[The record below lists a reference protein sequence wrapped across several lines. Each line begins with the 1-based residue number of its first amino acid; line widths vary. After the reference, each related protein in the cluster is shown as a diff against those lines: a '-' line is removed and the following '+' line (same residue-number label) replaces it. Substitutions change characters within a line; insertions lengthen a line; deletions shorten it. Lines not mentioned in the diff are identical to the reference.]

1 VINKYSISDLAK
13 IFIEYA
19 EFTPQKSKEIAHKI
33 IESRKNFPITTT
45 FDLKKILNQVGL

>member
-1 VINKYSISDLAK
+1 MINM
-13 IFIEYA
+13 FVEYA